1 MKKEALEEAL
11 RKAQDQALVRR
22 EMIRGGVIRL
32 APEEEQSPESETR
45 DRSGV
50 PPERFL
56 GVDG

>member
-1 MKKEALEEAL
+1 MKNEAREEAL

-32 APEEEQSPESETR
+32 APEEEQSPETETR

-50 PPERFL
+50 LEEQVSR
-56 GVDG
+56 